1 MNSCPRPV
9 HMPPAGEDV
18 LQARPGHFHI
28 VTQRKDGLERCFHW
42 LARQEAKSHVGC

>member
-1 MNSCPRPV
+1 MNTCPHPV

-18 LQARPGHFHI
+18 LRARPGHFHI
-28 VTQRKDGLERCFHW
+28 VPHFEDRLERCFRL